1 MEVRQRKL
9 SELEAENQFAVP
21 LFELKISRE
30 REKLFTT
37 WLDRYRLLVRELEG
51 ALRVDMNVRRESEP
65 DLDDYLLC
73 VQRKSAPRVWALRLF
88 EFDGS
93 AIGLLWLGYCSD
105 AMERALDLEG
115 ADFSPSIYFDLD
127 AGFASRMSGISEPT
141 KKMWRSSCDAT
152 RGALRIEEIQLPP
165 TESWN
170 STPGK
175 GRVAVRYFNNEEYM
189 SGQRNRFRRGTE
201 LDVVESDLSTT
212 VQTMASSI
220 SELVR
225 SVAAKA
231 T

>member
-1 MEVRQRKL
+1 ML
-9 SELEAENQFAVP
+9 AVNDTD
-21 LFELKISRE
+21 S
-30 REKLFTT
+30 
-37 WLDRYRLLVRELEG
+37 W
-51 ALRVDMNVRRESEP
+51 
-65 DLDDYLLC
+65 
-73 VQRKSAPRVWALRLF
+73 
-88 EFDGS
+88 
-93 AIGLLWLGYCSD
+93 
-105 AMERALDLEG
+105 
-115 ADFSPSIYFDLD
+115 YF
-127 AGFASRMSGISEPT
+127 
-141 KKMWRSSCDAT
+141 
-152 RGALRIEEIQLPP
+152 P

-175 GRVAVRYFNNEEYM
+175 GRVAVRYFNSEEYM